1 MGRAMALV
9 GLEVGSELSGSTS
22 LALMTG
28 TTRGIVTR
36 SKLVIK
42 TQSIHKVD
50 HKEMSRRVVLRLITS
65 GLASASFVQIA
76 DVKVKPIKVGPPPG
90 LSTELCE
97 SLATSS
103 YSYSLF
109 PICFI
114 GKSS

>member
-1 MGRAMALV
+1 MALV

>member
-1 MGRAMALV
+1 MALV
-9 GLEVGSELSGSTS
+9 GLEVSSELSGSTS
-22 LALMTG
+22 LALMTE
-28 TTRGIVTR
+28 TSHGIVTR
-36 SKLVIK
+36 SKLVIN
-42 TQSIHKVD
+42 TQSI

-90 LSTELCE
+90 VSTELCE

-114 GKSS
+114 GK